1 MTANKARPFALLLQR
16 ERIALIDAEHG
27 LVIEAAPLAA
37 PQAKGRGKGWVFDT
51 PAAQMP
57 HCQQMFASA
66 HFPLAAYFEWFL
78 ARVYPVRKLS
88 LTLVSNVQQPLSL
101 SLWQHL
107 FAGLGLRQPL
117 RVRSPLQCLGAQLKN
132 GLLIYFEDGLAQL
145 GAFRNRS
152 AEESAQVGYGFY
164 LSRAIRQYAQTRHGL
179 QIDAATAEQAWLRL
193 GSERQ
198 LTIQGRNREGKPCRQ
213 LLIAEELEAVFAA
226 ATVPLLDEIGQLQLR
241 FPDLP
246 IQLLGPQ
253 RSLPWLAEVLA
264 ARLRLPLQAL
274 ADSDS
279 LLLRSIQQDLA
290 VWG

>member
-1 MTANKARPFALLLQR
+1 MIAGKGRPFALLLQR
-16 ERIALIDAEHG
+16 ERVGLIDAEHG

-37 PQAKGRGKGWVFDT
+37 PKGHGKGWIFDA
-51 PAAQMP
+51 PAAQLP
-57 HCQQMFASA
+57 HCQQMFTHAS
-66 HFPLAAYFEWFL
+66 FPLAVYFDWFL
-78 ARVYPVRKLS
+78 TRVYPVRKLS

-107 FAGLGLRQPL
+107 FAGLGLREPL

-132 GLLIYFEDGLAQL
+132 GLLIHCEDGLAQL

-152 AEESAQVGYGFY
+152 AEESSQVGYGFY
-164 LSRAIRQYAQTRHGL
+164 LSRAIRQYVQTRHGL
-179 QIDAATAEQAWLRL
+179 RIDAATAEQAWLRL

-198 LTIQGRNREGKPCRQ
+198 LTIQGQDSEGKARRQ
-213 LLIAEELEAVFAA
+213 LLIAEELAAVFAA
-226 ATVPLLDEIGQLQLR
+226 AVVPLLDEIGQLQQH
-241 FPDLP
+241 FPQLP

-253 RSLPWLAEVLA
+253 SALPWLAELLTA
-264 ARLRLPLQAL
+264 KLKLPLQAP

-290 VWG
+290 AWG